1 MNMTRFGD
9 LLQTQAVL
17 SALSRGGEGSGL
29 VCLGNFALATD
40 LLRGLAAV
48 HPVEGAKWLAAL
60 DREWKEALGGLWTW
74 LEKSTSCAG
83 GERLVNLTP
92 SLAARLL
99 SRLLGQDGVDGFS
112 VDGYG
117 FGSSS
122 TPWATFLQV
131 SSTKRGSSPFNIVD
145 LLWRVAGLGSEPRP
159 YQLAR
164 PSSGVQAAA
173 RDKLAAAAPPECS
186 GFVAFQLG
194 ASSSDRCW
202 PEEYFALLGGLVWEK
217 FSLCPVLLGA
227 ASERGLSQGYAGAS
241 RAPYVDLVGE
251 TSLVELA
258 GVLLHMQALVSN
270 DTGTM
275 HLAAGLDIPV
285 LALFLATAQPWDT
298 GPFSTGNI
306 CLEPDLACHPCDFS
320 SSCERGHGCRRA
332 ISPEAVCTCLE
343 ALLHPEGQPGAHP
356 ALGRVPA
363 RVWRTAHDHLGF
375 HDLVSLSGHETS
387 DRTQWIRLQR
397 ALYRDF
403 LDQQPLD
410 TVRLPVPRLSDSAF
424 EDIASALDHG
434 GQLLRLLDEQLK
446 VLQRSPLPAFKNK
459 VLATVH
465 QVQQLW
471 EHSEHLGVLGLLWQQ
486 QTQQSSRDLGEF
498 RGLVERYRELCRTAL
513 EALTMGR
520 NRDGAARNL

>member
-17 SALSRGGEGSGL
+17 SALSRGGEGSNL
-29 VCLGNFALATD
+29 VCLGNFAPATD
-40 LLRGLAAV
+40 LLCGLGSV

-60 DREWKEALGGLWTW
+60 DREWKEALGGLWSW
-74 LEKSTSCAG
+74 LEKSSSCAE
-83 GERLVNLTP
+83 GERLINLTP

-99 SRLLGQDGVDGFS
+99 SRLLGQEGVDGFS

-131 SSTKRGSSPFNIVD
+131 SSTRRGSSPFNMVD

-164 PSSGVQAAA
+164 PSSGVQDAA
-173 RDKLAAAAPPECS
+173 RDILAAAAPPECS

-194 ASSSDRCW
+194 ASSTDRCW

-227 ASERGLSQGYAGAS
+227 ASERGLSQGYADAS

-251 TSLVELA
+251 TNLVELS
-258 GVLLHMQALVSN
+258 GVLQHMQALVSN

-298 GPFSTGNI
+298 GPFSAGNL
-306 CLEPDLACHPCDFS
+306 CLEPDVDCHPCDFS
-320 SSCERGHGCRRA
+320 SSCERDHRCRRA
-332 ISPEAVCTCLE
+332 ISPQTVFTCLE
-343 ALLHPEGQPGAHP
+343 ALLNPDGQP
-356 ALGRVPA
+356 ALDLVSA
-363 RVWRTAHDHLGF
+363 RVWQTAHDHLGF
-375 HDLVSLSGHETS
+375 HDLASLSGHETC

-397 ALYRDF
+397 VLYRDF
-403 LDQQPLD
+403 LDRQTLD
-410 TVRLPVPRLSDSAF
+410 ASRLPVPRLSIPAF
-424 EDIASALDHG
+424 EGIVSALDRG
-434 GQLLRLLDEQLK
+434 KQLLGLLGEQLK
-446 VLQRSPLPAFKNK
+446 VLERSPLPAFKSK
-459 VLATVH
+459 VLATVQ

-513 EALTMGR
+513 EALTMDR